1 MKSSESIS
9 KTRICRRK
17 TNQITSRLDKI
28 KVQKHKE
35 EHGQLQAALAANQ
48 AGFFAGEKITVK
60 CQQGQ
65 LTITKDGTR
74 ADSGE

>member
-35 EHGQLQAALAANQ
+35 EHGQLQAALAANR
-48 AGFFAGEKITVK
+48 TYR
-60 CQQGQ
+60 
-65 LTITKDGTR
+65 L
-74 ADSGE
+74 